1 MKFTFMIFF
10 LLTSFSYTQWELR
23 NNGIDTQSGI
33 AWAIDALD
41 SNYAVIG
48 YNGFYKTTDG
58 GLNWTHP
65 DIPVEASIVDIE
77 MVDEQTII
85 YGSTNGMIYKSTDGG
100 NTWSQKFFNSS
111 LTTFINYVKMFDAD
125 KGIAMG
131 DALSG
136 GLPAV
141 FIKTTD
147 GGESWVSINNNAF
160 GGYSGDTWRRID
172 FTDEH
177 TGYFYESGINPQA
190 LYKTTDGGS
199 SWNIVDSYPLVA
211 LINFYDDQIG
221 LFAIIPEYIVYR
233 TVDGAIS
240 WSPSSLVFPAWL
252 GDFEFLPDDP
262 SKIWFAS
269 KSKLYFSD
277 DTAATFQEQ
286 FISSESIYIRDIHCV
301 DEKTVWLLADNG
313 LVFRNTNGN
322 KITGISED
330 LKPLTDFRLYQNYS
344 NPFNPSTIIRY
355 NLPVRSSVLLTVYD
369 ILGNEIE
376 ILVNEER
383 TAGTHTISWNA
394 GDLPSGIYFYKLN
407 TGSFTETKKMILM
420 K

>member
-1 MKFTFMIFF
+1 MKFTLII
-10 LLTSFSYTQWELR
+10 LLLFSSYLFAQWELR
-23 NNGIDTQSGI
+23 NNGIDTQGGI

-41 SNYAVIG
+41 SNYSVIG

-65 DIPVEASIVDIE
+65 DIPVEATIIDIE
-77 MVDEQTII
+77 MIDEQKFI
-85 YGSTNGMIYKSTDGG
+85 YGSSNGMIYKTTDGG
-100 NTWSQKFFNSS
+100 NTWSQKFFNPS
-111 LTTFINYVKMFDAD
+111 LTTFINYIKMFDAD
-125 KGIAMG
+125 NGIAMG
-131 DALSG
+131 DALSA

-141 FIKTTD
+141 FLKTAD
-147 GGESWVSINNNAF
+147 GGETWVSINDNAF
-160 GGYSGDTWRRID
+160 GSYSGDTWRRLD
-172 FTDEH
+172 FINIS
-177 TGYFYESGINPQA
+177 TGYFYQSGISPQK
-190 LYKTTDGGS
+190 LYKTTDGGT
-199 SWNIVDSYPLVA
+199 SWNEVNSHSNIA
-211 LINFYDDQIG
+211 LIKFYDEQIG
-221 LFAIIPEYIVYR
+221 LFSTIPDYQVYKS
-233 TVDGAIS
+233 VNGAIS
-240 WSPSSLVFPAWL
+240 WEPLTLTFPDWPA
-252 GDFEFLPDDP
+252 DFEFLTDDP

-313 LVFRNTNGN
+313 LVFRTTNGN
-322 KITGISED
+322 MVTAISED

-344 NPFNPSTIIRY
+344 NPFNPSTNISY
-355 NLPVRSSVLLTVYD
+355 NLPVRCSVLLTVYD
-369 ILGNEIE
+369 ILGNEID

-383 TAGTHTISWNA
+383 TDGTHTVTWNA
-394 GDLPSGIYFYKLN
+394 GDLPSGIYFYTLN

>member
-1 MKFTFMIFF
+1 
-10 LLTSFSYTQWELR
+10 
-23 NNGIDTQSGI
+23 
-33 AWAIDALD
+33 
-41 SNYAVIG
+41 
-48 YNGFYKTTDG
+48 
-58 GLNWTHP
+58 LNWTHP